1 MGQFS
6 WLDCQDGSQI
16 VDNKMADVYVLIP
29 EEFGGGHIYERCYDG
44 YGNFGD
50 NDVYEL
56 VADWNRRY
64 LKEHPDFRIQSSIE
78 QIKYGIR
85 RLQESYIKAGM
96 EIPDNIRIPDDVEE
110 YGMKVSSFS
119 WYDDYC
125 DLSMTKEEFQKK
137 NGEYRGVGIDL
148 ACYDEDNA
156 ALPYPIKITHDPDL
170 KYEDCEP
177 SLMDPNQGWEV
188 IEEEYY

>member
-6 WLDCQDGSQI
+6 WLDCENNSQI
-16 VDNKMADVYVLIP
+16 VDNKIADVYVLVP
-29 EEFGGGHIYERCYDG
+29 KEFGGGHIHERCYDG
-44 YGNFGD
+44 YGNFGGR
-50 NDVYEL
+50 DVYEL
-56 VADWNRRY
+56 VADWNRKY

-78 QIKYGIR
+78 RIKYGIT

-96 EIPDNIRIPDDVEE
+96 EIPENIKIPDNVEE

-125 DLSMTKEEFQKK
+125 DLSMIKEEFQKK

-148 ACYDEDNA
+148 ACYDEDNI
-156 ALPYPIKITHDPDL
+156 ALPYPIKITHNPDL
-170 KYEDCEP
+170 KYEDCKP
-177 SLMDPNQGWEV
+177 SLIDPNQGWEA